1 MNKSDSALENS
12 PEKSRMSGSGR
23 NDDRSL
29 SDGSLDP
36 EPADSG
42 EDFLDEDSFGEMMM
56 EMVEE
61 SLENIQEG
69 NIIEGEIVEIEP
81 DYVLVDI
88 GYKSEGL
95 VPRSEFTDEEG
106 NLRAELGDRVEVLLL
121 DRDYEGQ
128 PLLSREEAKKSKVWN
143 ALEQSRED
151 EESVTGTI
159 VRRVKGGYT
168 VDIGLEAFLPAS
180 HLDVRPVRN
189 PDEWIATEHKFK
201 ILKMNKRRRN
211 VVVSR
216 RAQVEE
222 ENQALREQTLQDLQ
236 VGAEMEGTVR
246 NITDYGLFV
255 DLGGLVGLVHI
266 SDISWGRIAHPSKRY
281 DIGDTVRVRV
291 LDFDP
296 ESEKVSL
303 GIKQLSED
311 PWNRVEET
319 YPVGARV
326 RGRVVNLKKY
336 GAFVELEDGVVGMVH
351 VSDMTWTGNVSHP
364 SHVLNKD
371 DEVECQV
378 LSIDTQKR
386 EIALGLK
393 QLEPNPWDTLAERFP
408 PGTVIEGTVK
418 KVTDFGIFIGIADG
432 INGLVHVTDMAWTG
446 TVKNPAE
453 HYQKGQ
459 TVRAMILEV
468 DRRNQRVS
476 LGIKQVTPDP
486 WEELPNR
493 YPPGTEIAGT
503 VSGTA
508 EFGVFVE
515 IEKGIEGLVH
525 VSELAEDRPEVSDY
539 TPGERVSARVIEV
552 VAAEKRIRLT
562 MRSVSP
568 QEALPESERHVPV
581 SDLGR
586 QLEEKWGRK
595 HSEEKAV
602 EKKRPAGTE
611 DADADRGSGESPE
624 R

>member
-1 MNKSDSALENS
+1 MNKSDFALENS
-12 PEKSRMSGSGR
+12 PDESGLTGSGGKESR
-23 NDDRSL
+23 EPQDEHFDDRDFE
-29 SDGSLDP
+29 SD
-36 EPADSG
+36 
-42 EDFLDEDSFGEMMM
+42 EDFPEEGSFGEAMM

-61 SLENIQEG
+61 KLENIQEG

-106 NLRAELGDRVEVLLL
+106 VLRAAVGDRVEVLLL

-143 ALEQSRED
+143 ELEKLRED
-151 EESVTGTI
+151 ESPVTGTI
-159 VRRVKGGYT
+159 VRRVKGGFI

-180 HLDVRPVRN
+180 HLDIRPVRN
-189 PDEWIATEHKFK
+189 PEDWIGSEHPFE

-216 RAQVEE
+216 RAHVEK
-222 ENQALREQTLQDLQ
+222 ENEVLREQTLENLQ
-236 VGAEMEGTVR
+236 VGAEMEGVVR

-266 SDISWGRIAHPSKRY
+266 SDISWGRISHPSKRY
-281 DIGDTVRVRV
+281 DIGDSLRVRV

-311 PWNRVEET
+311 PWNRVVEK
-319 YPVGARV
+319 YPVGTQV
-326 RGRVVNLKKY
+326 QGRVVNLKKY

-351 VSDMTWTGNVSHP
+351 VSDMSWTGNVSHP
-364 SHVLNKD
+364 SNVLNKED
-371 DEVECQV
+371 SVECQV
-378 LSIDTQKR
+378 LSIDPEKR

-408 PGTVIEGTVK
+408 PGTVIEGSVK

-432 INGLVHVTDMAWTG
+432 INGLVHVTDMSWTG
-446 TVKNPAE
+446 TIKNPGE

-459 TVRAMILEV
+459 TVRAMVLDV
-468 DRRNQRVS
+468 DRENQRVS
-476 LGIKQVTPDP
+476 LGIKQITPDP
-486 WEELPNR
+486 WEELPTR
-493 YPPGTEIAGT
+493 YPRGTEITGS

-508 EFGVFVE
+508 EFGIFVE

-525 VSELAEDRPEVSDY
+525 VSELAQDRPEVSDY
-539 TPGERVSARVIEV
+539 TPGERVAARVIEV
-552 VAAEKRIRLT
+552 VPAERRIRLS
-562 MRSVSP
+562 MRALGRG
-568 QEALPESERHVPV
+568 EALPEAEQPSSPV

-586 QLEEKWGRK
+586 QLEEKWG
-595 HSEEKAV
+595 
-602 EKKRPAGTE
+602 KRPREKSSDETAGTGDE
-611 DADADRGSGESPE
+611 PEEGSPE
-624 R
+624 S